1 MRRFES
7 VYKNR
12 IFSLMNKFELLTVD
26 QLLWM
31 LNVQNEREDMAARQ
45 NLSQLIHAG
54 ILGISEDGKVIK
66 LTQIHKV
73 SAAVLDCI
81 WVMIDHET
89 ENGISQEDFENET
102 VSFAGRFAKPLRL
115 VYTNANTHT
124 VYYVA
129 TVRCKEKASE
139 ILVFNEYMRRI
150 LAFNSDG
157 NAPKVKVIIL
167 TWDVET
173 AKHIPATPD
182 YDAVILV
189 LTRGFGRETD
199 ISAPPYIQVY
209 QKRCA
214 GDGK

>member
-1 MRRFES
+1 MRRFET

-31 LNVQNEREDMAARQ
+31 LNVKNEKEDMAARQ

-73 SAAVLDCI
+73 SPSVLDCI

-89 ENGISQEDFENET
+89 ANGITQEAFEEET
-102 VSFAGRFAKPLRL
+102 ICFAGRFAKPLRL

-129 TVRCKEKASE
+129 TVRTKEKASD

-150 LAFNSDG
+150 LATNSDG
-157 NAPKVKVIIL
+157 YAPKVKVIIL

-173 AKHIPATPD
+173 AKRIPATPD
-182 YDAVILV
+182 FDTVILV

-199 ISAPPYIQVY
+199 ISAPPMISLY
-209 QKRCA
+209 QKRQKEEP
-214 GDGK
+214 G